1 MRQRHGFEV
10 CDGITITLKRLPYL
24 IANRHIGLEAYVTAI
39 SNSSLSSLI
48 GELCYYHDRNMS
60 IDYFS
65 STSFTDR
72 NVTGSPQGM
81 AGTAFAG
88 GTFSS
93 GGQTSTFEHVFFQS
107 TNGSIIEYAAGLSPW
122 TNLGEVPLN

>member
-1 MRQRHGFEV
+1 MILTRLLYLTVNRQL
-10 CDGITITLKRLPYL
+10 DI
-24 IANRHIGLEAYVTAI
+24 EASTTAI

-48 GELCYYHDRNMS
+48 GTICYYQDRDMS

-65 STSFTDR
+65 STSFSSG
-72 NVTGSPQGM
+72 NVTGRPQGM

-93 GGQTSTFEHVFFQS
+93 GDQMPAFEHVF
-107 TNGSIIEYAAGLSPW
+107 LSQQM
-122 TNLGEVPLN
+122 VPLLNMPQDCLHGQVLERYG